1 MNENTQDRIKV
12 KDVNGVEHDLI
23 LERDPLM
30 ACVVCGNSLYKK
42 YTAICSDCGA
52 NFCQTCVE
60 DGTFASHNCEELE
73 DEYDEDE

>member
-1 MNENTQDRIKV
+1 
-12 KDVNGVEHDLI
+12 
-23 LERDPLM
+23 M
-30 ACVVCGNSLYKK
+30 ACVVCGSSLYKK

-60 DGTFASHNCEELE
+60 DGTFASHSCEELE